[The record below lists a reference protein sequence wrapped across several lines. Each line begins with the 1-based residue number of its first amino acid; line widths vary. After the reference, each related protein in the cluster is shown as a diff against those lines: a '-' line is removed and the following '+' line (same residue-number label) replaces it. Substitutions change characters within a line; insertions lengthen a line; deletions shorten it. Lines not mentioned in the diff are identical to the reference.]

1 MAEGSEDS
9 YLYMKSHSRAN
20 HDFVNGEAFSGKSPS
35 TCLPKKL
42 SADTRTTPASPS
54 HKPRRQ
60 KGNVVPGHGRS
71 SNVTKS
77 VDAPTVGPPN
87 HDDCMAFDLYE
98 QDPDMVYGSSDY
110 NLRRQSSDF
119 RLNFED
125 MIVLP
130 MRLKTPSTAI
140 NLDAHSFTDIDE
152 FDYADQHVYYSQLI
166 TTVNSNSARHEY
178 AVRKG
183 PLWNCAWEILVPKGL
198 HPTYLTE
205 DEFVKLVLSQGNDT
219 TKWMDTNIP
228 ILHRRALQ
236 KAGAAR
242 QKLSNAGISPFEL
255 TQEYLESFEWM
266 DKIEQD
272 NFVKTFQKLQ
282 LQVSFQ
288 KQGISM
294 RIEDIDSIPY
304 EDEEKIIGKSHTKLV
319 DGSCIQQDFSSDV
332 DDSFMVDKLSL
343 DEFENQFWNDDY
355 KKASPSSKKD
365 PAPFRSTPI
374 PQTYQSPTAP
384 NLHDEAVSLKC
395 LKNILCSQG
404 IEPSPSSPLLKSDE
418 GSDYFKINQEINKT
432 HNSNRG
438 SMSQSPL
445 SPLEAAKSYPYK
457 SFYVPPPKNTDSRVL
472 FSLQDT
478 PSLTP
483 LKTTQSESGCL
494 ESSSSSSHDP
504 SDGSSSTPG
513 SKSQSRKSEASS
525 VGGAPLTGTLSVG
538 SACQSQQSCKTEGS
552 RASGPSDKFASIGK
566 RIEGSPK
573 ALKKK
578 LSSVFGTIGRSGR
591 SGTQ

>member
-9 YLYMKSHSRAN
+9 YLYMKSHSKAN
-20 HDFVNGEAFSGKSPS
+20 HDFVNGEAVSGKSPS
-35 TCLPKKL
+35 TCVPKKL
-42 SADTRTTPASPS
+42 SADTRAIPASLS
-54 HKPRRQ
+54 HKPHRQ
-60 KGNVVPGHGRS
+60 KSNAVAGHGGS

-119 RLNFED
+119 RFNFED

-130 MRLKTPSTAI
+130 MRLKKPSTAI
-140 NLDAHSFTDIDE
+140 NYDTPSFTDIDE

-166 TTVNSNSARHEY
+166 TTVNSNSAVHEY

-183 PLWNCAWEILVPKGL
+183 PLWDCAWEILVPKGL

-205 DEFVKLVLSQGNDT
+205 DEFVNLVLSQGNDT

-242 QKLSNAGISPFEL
+242 QKLSNTGISPFEL

-272 NFVKTFQKLQ
+272 NFIKTFQKLQ

-294 RIEDIDSIPY
+294 RIEDIDSIPS
-304 EDEEKIIGKSHTKLV
+304 EDEEKLIGKPHTKLV
-319 DGSCIQQDFSSDV
+319 DGSCIQQDCSSDV

-343 DEFENQFWNDDY
+343 EEFENQFWNDDY
-355 KKASPSSKKD
+355 KKA

-374 PQTYQSPTAP
+374 PQAHQSPTAP
-384 NLHDEAVSLKC
+384 DLHDEAVSLEC
-395 LKNILCSQG
+395 LKNILYSQG
-404 IEPSPSSPLLKSDE
+404 IEPGPSSPPLKSGE
-418 GSDYFKINQEINKT
+418 GSDYSKISQETKNTYNTDK
-432 HNSNRG
+432 G
-438 SMSQSPL
+438 CMSQSPF

-457 SFYVPPPKNTDSRVL
+457 SSYVLPPKNPDSHVL
-472 FSLQDT
+472 FSLQDP

-483 LKTTQSESGCL
+483 LKTTQSESGRL
-494 ESSSSSSHDP
+494 DFSSCSSHDP
-504 SDGSSSTPG
+504 SDVGSSTPS
-513 SKSQSRKSEASS
+513 SKPQSRKSEASS
-525 VGGAPLTGTLSVG
+525 VGGAPLTGTLSG
-538 SACQSQQSCKTEGS
+538 GNACQSQQSCKTEGS
-552 RASGPSDKFASIGK
+552 RASGASDKFASIGK

-591 SGTQ
+591 SGTQREETT

>member
-9 YLYMKSHSRAN
+9 YLNMKSHSKAN
-20 HDFVNGEAFSGKSPS
+20 HVFVNGEAVSGKSPS
-35 TCLPKKL
+35 TCVPKKL
-42 SADTRTTPASPS
+42 SADTRTIPASPS
-54 HKPRRQ
+54 HKPHRQ
-60 KGNVVPGHGRS
+60 NSNVVAGHGGS

-77 VDAPTVGPPN
+77 VDAPTVGPTN

-110 NLRRQSSDF
+110 NLRRQSSDYRF
-119 RLNFED
+119 NFED

-130 MRLKTPSTAI
+130 MRLKKPSTAI
-140 NLDAHSFTDIDE
+140 DFDTPSFTDIDE

-166 TTVNSNSARHEY
+166 TTVNSNSAVHEY

-219 TKWMDTNIP
+219 TKWMDANIP

-242 QKLSNAGISPFEL
+242 QKLSSAGISPFEL

-272 NFVKTFQKLQ
+272 YFIKTFQKLQ

-294 RIEDIDSIPY
+294 RIEDIDSIPS
-304 EDEEKIIGKSHTKLV
+304 EDEEKLIGKSHTKLV
-319 DGSCIQQDFSSDV
+319 DGSCIQRDCSSDV
-332 DDSFMVDKLSL
+332 DDSFMVEKLSL
-343 DEFENQFWNDDY
+343 EEFENQFWNDDY
-355 KKASPSSKKD
+355 KKASPSSKKA
-365 PAPFRSTPI
+365 PAPFRSMPI
-374 PQTYQSPTAP
+374 PQTHQSPTAP
-384 NLHDEAVSLKC
+384 NLHDEAISLEC
-395 LKNILCSQG
+395 LKNILHSQG
-404 IEPSPSSPLLKSDE
+404 IEPGPSSPLLKSGE
-418 GSDYFKINQEINKT
+418 GSDDFKSSQKTKNT
-432 HNSNRG
+432 HNTDKVCR
-438 SMSQSPL
+438 SQSPFP
-445 SPLEAAKSYPYK
+445 PLEAAKSYPYK
-457 SFYVPPPKNTDSRVL
+457 GSHALPPKNPDSRVL
-472 FSLQDT
+472 FSLQDP

-483 LKTTQSESGCL
+483 LKTTQSEFGRL

-504 SDGSSSTPG
+504 SDGGSSTPS

-525 VGGAPLTGTLSVG
+525 VGGVPLTGTISGG
-538 SACQSQQSCKTEGS
+538 SASQSQQSCKTEGS
-552 RASGPSDKFASIGK
+552 RASGASEKFASIGK